1 MFFVPFARMKV
12 LVVQSSKKNWKFKT
26 LLGVFF
32 FEAGGF
38 FDAPERELRGSDHL
52 FGKVKYYTILNKI
65 TPRFFLNN
73 LDMIT

>member
-32 FEAGGF
+32 FEAEGF

-52 FGKVKYYTILNKI
+52 FGQG
-65 TPRFFLNN
+65 
-73 LDMIT
+73 